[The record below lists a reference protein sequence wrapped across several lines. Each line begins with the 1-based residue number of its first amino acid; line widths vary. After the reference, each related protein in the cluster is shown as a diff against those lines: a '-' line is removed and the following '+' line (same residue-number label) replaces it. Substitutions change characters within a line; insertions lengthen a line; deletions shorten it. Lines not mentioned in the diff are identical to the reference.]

1 MRMKTFLLCI
11 LGTLMLQ
18 AAVGQ
23 SSDLT
28 AIRCGTLVD
37 VRAGKGIPSA
47 IILIEGNTIKAVG
60 ASVEIPPGTP
70 VIDLSMATVLP
81 GMLDLHCHFLDNSE
95 GGTRGSAADNAL
107 SGVRNAEKVL
117 LSGFTTIRD
126 PGGGEPNYANVS
138 VRDAINRGWFPGPR
152 VVVAGRFLSI
162 TGGHGDDNSVA
173 PELEIE
179 RDNIVNGVEEMRK
192 AVRRDVKFGVDW
204 IKLYATGGFFSAG
217 DDPTQQHFSDDEMKV
232 AVEEA
237 TRLGKFVSAHAH
249 GAAGIKAAVKA
260 GVRTI
265 EHGTFIDDEGLELM
279 KKYETFLVPTMRTIE
294 LLGRDL
300 PETASAGRK
309 KANQLAKK
317 YFSLMMENIGKAIK
331 RGVKIAFGSDM
342 VTAPHGLAAQ
352 ELRLH
357 VMAGQTP
364 MEAIRSATIVSAEA
378 LNMQDAIGSIEPGK
392 FADIIAVRNDPLK
405 DVTVLEKVEFVMKDG
420 KVYKNDMSVRK

>member
-217 DDPTQQHFSDDEMKV
+217 DDPTQQHFSDEEMKV

-317 YFSLMMENIGKAIK
+317 YFSLMMENIGKAI
-331 RGVKIAFGSDM
+331 RQGVKIAFGSDM